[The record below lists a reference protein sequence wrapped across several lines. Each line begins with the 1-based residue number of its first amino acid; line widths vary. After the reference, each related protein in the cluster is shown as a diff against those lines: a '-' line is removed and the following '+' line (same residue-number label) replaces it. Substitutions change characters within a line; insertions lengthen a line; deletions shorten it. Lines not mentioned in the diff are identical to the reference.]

1 MGYGSAPMP
10 LTPDQLHEPILSY
23 VRPPALT
30 LDPDESIGQALEHA
44 RAVPS
49 TNVILYCYCVDKE
62 GKLVGFV
69 PIRRLLTTAVDAP
82 LRSVMIDDIMAIPSF
97 ATVLVAAEYFAN
109 HRLLAFPV
117 VEPNGRLVGVV
128 DVNAFTDE
136 VISLAKQSFDGIY
149 QLLGIHATSALSPWV
164 GFKDRFPWLMCN
176 IAGGLMC
183 AALSSH
189 YEHLLNAAVVLAL
202 FIPVVLALAE
212 SVSIQSVTLTLQN
225 MQNGP
230 VQWKQ
235 FGRALTTEL
244 MTALL
249 LGIACGSTVGLA
261 SWVWK
266 REALVAVVL
275 AGSIAA
281 AMFTAC
287 AFGVVLPTLLRLA
300 KADPKIAAGPIVLAM
315 TDLAALL
322 FYFTIAGQA
331 LAV

>member
-1 MGYGSAPMP
+1 
-10 LTPDQLHEPILSY
+10 
-23 VRPPALT
+23 
-30 LDPDESIGQALEHA
+30 
-44 RAVPS
+44 
-49 TNVILYCYCVDKE
+49 
-62 GKLVGFV
+62 
-69 PIRRLLTTAVDAP
+69 
-82 LRSVMIDDIMAIPSF
+82 MIDDIMAIPSF
-97 ATVLVAAEYFAN
+97 ATVLVAAEYFVN

-117 VEPNGRLVGVV
+117 VEPNGKLVGVV

-136 VISLAKQSFDGIY
+136 VIALARQSFDGIY
-149 QLLGIHATSALSPWV
+149 QLLGIHATQAASPWS

-230 VQWKQ
+230 VQWRQ

-244 MTALL
+244 MTALF
-249 LGIACGSTVGLA
+249 LGIACGCTVGLA

-275 AGSIAA
+275 AGAIAA

-287 AFGVVLPTLLRLA
+287 LFGVVLPTLLRLA